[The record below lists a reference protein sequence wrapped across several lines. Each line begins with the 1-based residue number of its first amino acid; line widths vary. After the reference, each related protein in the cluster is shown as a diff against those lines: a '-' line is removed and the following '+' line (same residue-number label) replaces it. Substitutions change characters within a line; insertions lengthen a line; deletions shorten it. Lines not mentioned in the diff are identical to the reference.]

1 MDLECEHYSLSPVI
15 LDFDGIL
22 VDTSHCWSAVITSM
36 FASYGCDYNHAQRDY
51 LTGRHPTAIG
61 SVLARAIGRP
71 DLAIPLGQEAMT
83 RGFEEVARGVV
94 GIPGAIE
101 LVRALHGRRALAVAS
116 NSPHRVVEEALEH
129 AGIRDAFAL
138 VVGSDDV
145 MRPKP
150 APDVYVK
157 ACDLLRCHARSATAV
172 EDSIPGIESAHTAGV
187 HVIAVS
193 EQMPVRSSADESYVS
208 LYDPAL
214 ITRLTA
220 W

>member
-1 MDLECEHYSLSPVI
+1 MDPDGEHRSFDPVI
-15 LDFDGIL
+15 LDFDGVL
-22 VDTSHCWSAVITSM
+22 VDTSHCWSTVIASM
-36 FASYGCDYNHAQRDY
+36 FASYGCDYGRTQRDY

-71 DLAIPLGQEAMT
+71 ELASRLGQEAMT
-83 RGFEEVARGVV
+83 RGFEEVSRGVV

-101 LVRALHGRRALAVAS
+101 LVRALHGRRTLAVAS
-116 NSPHRVVEEALEH
+116 NTPHGVVERVLDH
-129 AGIRDAFAL
+129 AGIRDAFTL

-172 EDSIPGIESAHTAGV
+172 EDSIPGIESAQTAGI

-193 EQMPVRSSADESYVS
+193 DQMPVRSTADESYAS

-214 ITRLTA
+214 IARLTA

>member
-1 MDLECEHYSLSPVI
+1 MDLECEHDSFNPVI

-22 VDTSHCWSAVITSM
+22 VDTSHCWAAVITSM
-36 FASYGCDYNHAQRDY
+36 FASYGCDYNRAQRDY

-71 DLAIPLGQEAMT
+71 ELAPRLGQEAMT
-83 RGFEEVARGVV
+83 RGFEEVSRGVV
-94 GIPGAIE
+94 GIPGAVE

-116 NSPHRVVEEALEH
+116 NTPHGVVECVLEH
-129 AGIRDAFAL
+129 AGLRDAFTL

-150 APDVYVK
+150 APDVYTK
-157 ACDLLRCHARSATAV
+157 ACDLLGCHARSATAI

-193 EQMPVRSSADESYVS
+193 DQMPVRSTASESYVS

-214 ITRLTA
+214 ITRLIT